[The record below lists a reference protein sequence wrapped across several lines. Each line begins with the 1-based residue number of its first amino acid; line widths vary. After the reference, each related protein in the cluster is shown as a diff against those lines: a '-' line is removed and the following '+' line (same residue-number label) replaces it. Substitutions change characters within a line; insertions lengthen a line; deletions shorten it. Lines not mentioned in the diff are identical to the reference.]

1 MVKQLQSAD
10 RAMDL
15 FTRDDLERLLA
26 ERSGPCVSI
35 FTPMV
40 RRGIET
46 KGNPV
51 RFKNMIEQAEE
62 RLAQHGCK
70 AGEIRDL
77 LEPARTK
84 VLDSWFWQ
92 HQCEGLAAFL
102 APGEFFAW
110 RLPLRLD
117 EMVDVCDHFTVSPL
131 APMLTGNGAFH
142 VLALAKGGVRLLACD
157 RFNFRELELVGVP
170 TSLPEE
176 LRYSIFQEGTQ
187 HHTAAME
194 GGGNW
199 AAWHGH
205 GAMSDDAIVKDRVV
219 EFFKHLD
226 DGVMTCLGG
235 SRAPL
240 VLAGVDYMR
249 GFYSELTHHPNVIE
263 EGINASPDQ
272 MREEELHR
280 RAWSIVEP
288 MFTKDREA
296 ALDLFRQRA
305 GSSGEGRVGKR
316 LEEITPA
323 AVFQRVDTLF
333 IPRNTRIWGRYD
345 AENNAVLVHN
355 ERENG
360 DIDLL
365 DLTAAHTLRNRGAVY
380 TLAPEDIPGRA
391 QVAALF
397 RF

>member
-15 FTRDDLERLLA
+15 FTHDDLDRLLA
-26 ERSGPCVSI
+26 ERRGPCVSL
-35 FTPMV
+35 FMPMV

-51 RFKNMIEQAEE
+51 RFKNMIDLAET
-62 RLAQHGCK
+62 RLSQQGLK
-70 AGEIRDL
+70 AAEIGDL

-102 APGEFFAW
+102 APGEFHAW
-110 RLPLRLD
+110 RLPLRFE

-131 APMLTGNGAFH
+131 APMLTGDGTFY
-142 VLALAKGGVRLLACD
+142 VLALAKGGVRLLECV
-157 RFNFRELELVGVP
+157 RYTFREIELVGVP

-187 HHTAAME
+187 QHTAAME

-205 GAMSDDAIVKDRVV
+205 GATSDEAIIKDRVV

-226 DGVMTCLGG
+226 DGVMTHMGG

-240 VLAGVDYMR
+240 VLAGVEYMR
-249 GFYSELTHHPNVIE
+249 GFYNELTHHPNVIE
-263 EGINASPDQ
+263 EGINASPEQ
-272 MREEELHR
+272 MRDEELHR

-288 MFTKDREA
+288 IFSKDRDA
-296 ALDLFRQRA
+296 ALELYRQRA
-305 GSSGEGRVGKR
+305 GSGEGRVGKR

-333 IPRNTRIWGRYD
+333 IPRNTRVWGHYD
-345 AENNAVLVHN
+345 HENNAVHVHH

-365 DLTAAHTLRNRGAVY
+365 DLAASHTLRNRGSVY
-380 TLAPEDIPGRA
+380 SLAIEDMPEQA
-391 QVAALF
+391 LAAALF